1 MRALVETLQIPTN
14 LATNAPLRLVA
25 SPDQML
31 SRRGW
36 AGRDRWVPLHV
47 RRLFRQAFRAPEG
60 LRCQAHVS
68 EAAVALSVA
77 PAWVRQNKV
86 APLPVRLSIVDHQ
99 GARHSLLMRR
109 PVIERVELFCVE
121 RGGDSEH
128 IDSGIYTRSRPGSR

>member
-1 MRALVETLQIPTN
+1 
-14 LATNAPLRLVA
+14 
-25 SPDQML
+25 ML

-36 AGRDRWVPLHV
+36 AGRDLCVPLHV
-47 RRLFRQAFRAPEG
+47 RRLFRQAFCAPEG
-60 LRCQAHVS
+60 LRCQVRVS

-77 PAWVRQNKV
+77 TARVRQNKV
-86 APLPVRLSIVDHQ
+86 GPPLPVRLSIVDHQ
-99 GARHSLLMRR
+99 GARHSLQR